1 MLDKEIINKKK
12 IKNVL
17 YFAENSIS
25 SIQGGGIV
33 VYAVL
38 KDLPPENLLGFFEYR
53 NITPAPEYAE
63 RFSYLGQPRFPKLL
77 KSFKQSSFV
86 SRLFKV
92 LFPDYLVQKDFNFV
106 LKQVNEQGFNPEII
120 YFSGLS
126 LRYLMLA
133 VKASEYFKVPMAI
146 LHMDDWPAREAY
158 EMGIFAKLWHKMT
171 VKTMKIA
178 AGKSLAS
185 TTNSP
190 RLSEKISKLTG
201 YEHKPAN
208 NCNFDLLNSKF
219 NSMQIITDNQIPV
232 ITYAGAMNS
241 KLQGETL
248 EIIAGAISELNSED
262 VKVHLNIY
270 TSWQFAPRANLIS
283 VPDAVSYKGHVSREK
298 LTDIYINSDFLL
310 TTVTFNPVNLLL
322 FKNSL
327 STKLSEYL
335 CVGKPV
341 ISVGHPDWHLH
352 EYINENNCGFAIFM
366 DENYKR
372 AAIKEQI
379 KRLIMTPKEEL
390 TKIGLNN
397 RSLWEKAHDVRV
409 MSKDTRLAIG
419 LNEIK
424 LMEY

>member
-1 MLDKEIINKKK
+1 MLDKEMINKKK

-17 YFAENSIS
+17 YFAENAIS

-33 VYAVL
+33 VYSVL
-38 KDLPPENLLGFFEYR
+38 KGLPPEKLLGFFEYR

-63 RFSYLGQPRFPKLL
+63 RFVYLGQPRFPKLL
-77 KSFKQSSFV
+77 KAFKQNSFI

-92 LFPDYLVQKDFNFV
+92 LFIDYLVKKDFNFV
-106 LKQVNEQGFNPEII
+106 LKQTKEQNFMPEII

-126 LRYLMLA
+126 LRYLKLA
-133 VKASEYFKVPMAI
+133 IKAASYFNVPMVI
-146 LHMDDWPAREAY
+146 LHMDDWLEREAS
-158 EMGIFAKLWHKMT
+158 EMGIFAKIWHKIS
-171 VKTMKIA
+171 VKNMKIA

-190 RLSEKISKLTG
+190 GLSEKITNLTG

-208 NCNFDLLNSKF
+208 NCNFDLLKSEF
-219 NSMQIITDNQIPV
+219 SPIQIITNNQIPV
-232 ITYAGAMNS
+232 IAYAGALNS

-248 EIIAGAISELNSED
+248 EVIASAVAELNSED
-262 VKVHLNIY
+262 FKVHLYIY
-270 TSWQFAPRANLIS
+270 TPWQFAPRANLIS
-283 VPDAVSYKGHVSREK
+283 VPDAVFYKGHISREK
-298 LTDIYINSDFLL
+298 LADVYLNSDFLL

-341 ISVGHPDWHLH
+341 ISAGHPDWHLNN
-352 EYINENNCGFAIFM
+352 YVKENNCGFSILM

-372 AAIKEQI
+372 AQI
-379 KRLIMTPKEEL
+379 KHQIKQIITTPKEEL
-390 TKIGLNN
+390 RQIGINN
-397 RSLWEKAHDVRV
+397 RNLWEKAHDVRI

-419 LNEIK
+419 LDEIK
-424 LMEY
+424 